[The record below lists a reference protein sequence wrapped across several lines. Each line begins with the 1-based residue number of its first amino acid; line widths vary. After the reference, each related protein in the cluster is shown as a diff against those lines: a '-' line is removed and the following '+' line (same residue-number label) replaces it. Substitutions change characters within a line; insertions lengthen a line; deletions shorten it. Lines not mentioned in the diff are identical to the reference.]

1 MEYGDLEK
9 AHKEKTGQKKPY
21 ELGLYV
27 ADMFEVVP
35 PNLTARIIMASG
47 DPEISQATINGE
59 RNSATKDID
68 ILEMSVEGLAL
79 LPNQARHNIFRELA
93 KLQPSRDGRAHRL
106 LSLIAADWYDHMRS
120 VYSGYGAIN
129 ANLKAVLDPEAIQ
142 EFQINAFN
150 DLTET
155 RKVIE
160 EVVGS

>member
-1 MEYGDLEK
+1 
-9 AHKEKTGQKKPY
+9 
-21 ELGLYV
+21 
-27 ADMFEVVP
+27 
-35 PNLTARIIMASG
+35 
-47 DPEISQATINGE
+47 
-59 RNSATKDID
+59 
-68 ILEMSVEGLAL
+68 
-79 LPNQARHNIFRELA
+79 
-93 KLQPSRDGRAHRL
+93 
-106 LSLIAADWYDHMRS
+106 MRS